1 MIRRLLAALF
11 LLAAVPV
18 VAQTPASHASVAAA
32 KTEWA
37 FQKSDLPLDP
47 SFRFGVLPN
56 GMRYIIRHNAT
67 PPGQG
72 MVQLWIH
79 AGSTSE
85 RDDELGWAPFIEHM
99 ALNGSTHVPEGEM
112 VKLLE
117 RDGLA
122 FGADTNAQTG
132 FDATIYKLNLPR
144 NDPKLL
150 DTALMLMR
158 ETASELTFDPQ
169 AAQREK
175 GVVLSE
181 KRVRDTYAYRDTVDA
196 LNFQYPDSLLS
207 RRMPIGTTQSIR
219 DADPTK
225 VKALWQRLYRPG
237 NAALIVVGDF
247 NPAAVEAAIKV
258 HFASWQGPPPA
269 PQPNIGPLGFDRKG
283 KTEIYLDPA
292 LAERVTVE
300 RTGPWLHEPDT
311 VAQRK
316 EDILRQIGYG
326 IINRRFQRLSREA
339 DPPFRAAGIG
349 TSGVFKT
356 GRTTDLIVDAAE
368 GEWRRGLAA
377 AEREYRRALQFGFS
391 PAEVAE
397 QVANIRTSVEN
408 QAAGAATRPN
418 ATFVA
423 EAIALLQDDKV
434 PTTPQSGLERF
445 NAYAPA
451 ITPDKVLAALKR
463 ELVPLDDPLI
473 RFEGRSAPKGG
484 AAALR
489 AAWNAGMAA
498 KLTNESAAKLTA
510 FGYTDFGPPGRIVS
524 DTTEPLLGIREIVF
538 ANGLKLDLKPTDLQK
553 DRIFVSLNIDGGQ
566 MLDTKEHPLATAMA
580 NALPVGGLGKH
591 SYDELQSILAG
602 RSVSFAFGDGER
614 TFRMGGTTTPKDVE
628 LQLDLLAAAISDP
641 GFRPEGEAQYRR
653 NIENFFAALDATP
666 GSALANNLG
675 RIESDGDPRFTLQPK
690 ADYLAL
696 NFQQLKQAI
705 GDRLSHGALELALVG
720 DFDPATM
727 IPLVAKTLG
736 ALPPREPEFRAY
748 ENNRTRPFTAD
759 RSIRVV
765 RHTGPADQ
773 AIVRMSW
780 PTEDDTNFDDMM
792 KLELLQRV
800 ADVEL
805 TDTLREELGQTYS
818 PAVSA
823 GESRTWHGYGTFS
836 IAAAVETSQVDAVRK
851 AMLETI
857 RKLASQT
864 VDADTLLRARQ
875 PLLEAYDNAL
885 KTNAGWMAYAANAQR
900 EPDHIVRFTEGKA
913 KAQAITPTE
922 LQVIAARY
930 LDPAKRLE
938 IDVLPK
944 EAK

>member
-1 MIRRLLAALF
+1 
-11 LLAAVPV
+11 
-18 VAQTPASHASVAAA
+18 
-32 KTEWA
+32 
-37 FQKSDLPLDP
+37 
-47 SFRFGVLPN
+47 
-56 GMRYIIRHNAT
+56 
-67 PPGQG
+67 
-72 MVQLWIH
+72 
-79 AGSTSE
+79 
-85 RDDELGWAPFIEHM
+85 
-99 ALNGSTHVPEGEM
+99 
-112 VKLLE
+112 
-117 RDGLA
+117 
-122 FGADTNAQTG
+122 
-132 FDATIYKLNLPR
+132 
-144 NDPKLL
+144 
-150 DTALMLMR
+150 
-158 ETASELTFDPQ
+158 
-169 AAQREK
+169 
-175 GVVLSE
+175 
-181 KRVRDTYAYRDTVDA
+181 
-196 LNFQYPDSLLS
+196 
-207 RRMPIGTTQSIR
+207 
-219 DADPTK
+219 
-225 VKALWQRLYRPG
+225 
-237 NAALIVVGDF
+237 
-247 NPAAVEAAIKV
+247 
-258 HFASWQGPPPA
+258 
-269 PQPNIGPLGFDRKG
+269 
-283 KTEIYLDPA
+283 
-292 LAERVTVE
+292 
-300 RTGPWLHEPDT
+300 
-311 VAQRK
+311 
-316 EDILRQIGYG
+316 
-326 IINRRFQRLSREA
+326 
-339 DPPFRAAGIG
+339 
-349 TSGVFKT
+349 
-356 GRTTDLIVDAAE
+356 
-368 GEWRRGLAA
+368 
-377 AEREYRRALQFGFS
+377 
-391 PAEVAE
+391 
-397 QVANIRTSVEN
+397 
-408 QAAGAATRPN
+408 
-418 ATFVA
+418 
-423 EAIALLQDDKV
+423 
-434 PTTPQSGLERF
+434 
-445 NAYAPA
+445 
-451 ITPDKVLAALKR
+451 
-463 ELVPLDDPLI
+463 
-473 RFEGRSAPKGG
+473 
-484 AAALR
+484 
-489 AAWNAGMAA
+489 
-498 KLTNESAAKLTA
+498 
-510 FGYTDFGPPGRIVS
+510 
-524 DTTEPLLGIREIVF
+524 
-538 ANGLKLDLKPTDLQK
+538 
-553 DRIFVSLNIDGGQ
+553 

-727 IPLVAKTLG
+727 VPLVAKTLG

-759 RSIRVV
+759 RSSRVV

-805 TDTLREELGQTYS
+805 TDMLREELGQTYS